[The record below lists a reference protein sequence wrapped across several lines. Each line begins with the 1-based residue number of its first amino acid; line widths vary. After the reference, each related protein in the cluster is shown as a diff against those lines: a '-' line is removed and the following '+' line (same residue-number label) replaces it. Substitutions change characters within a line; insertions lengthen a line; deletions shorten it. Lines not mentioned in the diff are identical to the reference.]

1 MGYLYAQTLL
11 CPLIFLKKNFVIETI
26 LVYTSR
32 YTAGLIYIY
41 IYILL
46 KRKYPGHIK
55 IFRIVIKFGSAS

>member
-11 CPLIFLKKNFVIETI
+11 CPLIFFKKKFVIETI

-32 YTAGLIYIY
+32 YTASLIYIY
-41 IYILL
+41 IYIY

-55 IFRIVIKFGSAS
+55 IFGIVIKFGSAS

>member
-1 MGYLYAQTLL
+1 MPKHYYVLL
-11 CPLIFLKKNFVIETI
+11 FFYFKFVIETI

-32 YTAGLIYIY
+32 YTVGLIYIYIY

-55 IFRIVIKFGSAS
+55 IFGIVIKFGSAS

>member
-11 CPLIFLKKNFVIETI
+11 CPLIFFKKKFVIETI

-32 YTAGLIYIY
+32 YTASLIYIY
-41 IYILL
+41 IY

-55 IFRIVIKFGSAS
+55 IFGIVIKFGSAS